1 MAVYFEHNGGS
12 VFQQGKC
19 VRPFWGLHSIS
30 QLYEGRIGR
39 NMRRFWGLRGQEL
52 GLYILQS
59 NLTTILTL
67 RTWLYFA
74 RRSDRHGAPVLI
86 CPVHRPTAISAM

>member
-12 VFQQGKC
+12 VF
-19 VRPFWGLHSIS
+19 RPFWGLHSIS

-39 NMRRFWGLRGQEL
+39 NMRRFSLRGQEL